1 MPTLKTGDIAP
12 DFEALTEDGQ
22 KIRLSDFRGRKVIL
36 YFYPKDSTSGC
47 TAQACSFRD
56 HYPRIQE
63 AGAVVLGVS
72 PDSAA
77 SHRKFKEKYQ
87 LPFPL
92 IVDADHRI
100 AEAYGT
106 WGEKSLYGRKYM
118 GMVRS
123 HFVIDANGV
132 VADVRYNVNAR
143 KSADLALEML

>member
-1 MPTLKTGDIAP
+1 MPTLKTGDMAP
-12 DFEALTEDGQ
+12 DFEALTDEGR

-36 YFYPKDSTSGC
+36 YFYPKDNTSGC

-56 HYPRIQE
+56 HYQQIQE

-77 SHRKFKEKYQ
+77 SHRKFREKYQ

-123 HFVIDANGV
+123 HFVIDEKGV
-132 VADVRYNVNAR
+132 LADVRYNVNAR
-143 KSADLALEML
+143 KSADLALERL